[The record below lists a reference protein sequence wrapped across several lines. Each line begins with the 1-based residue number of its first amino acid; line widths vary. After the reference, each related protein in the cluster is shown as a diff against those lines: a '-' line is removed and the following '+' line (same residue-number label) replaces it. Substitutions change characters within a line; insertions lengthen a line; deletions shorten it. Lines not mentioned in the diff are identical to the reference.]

1 MPQPPTEP
9 WYRRLDPLGPL
20 FALVSV
26 AIFLLHGYGGELT
39 RDLALYSYS
48 GQQVVEGV
56 PPYVSVLN
64 RAGPL
69 AHLVPA
75 FGALVARVLGTDD
88 VLTMRV
94 VMTVLSVISVW
105 LLYVV
110 GRNIFRSRLAGAASA
125 AALLVCQGFVIY
137 ATGGPREKTTI
148 VFLLILALWAVT
160 HRRWAAAG
168 VCVALATLTWQPAF
182 WVGTAVAGVAMLAL
196 PTRRDV
202 WRSIVRFCLAGLAT
216 TAVFLV
222 GFALVGAL
230 DDFVQCFLVI
240 NARYTR
246 QTELIGYLLSD
257 PTDLWNGF
265 GWTLWVLIAGLVATV
280 VIAWK
285 QFRHGDRHDH
295 MTMTQVGLGA
305 GTVISLVWSLGVA
318 FNGWADAMFVVPI
331 ASLGLGG
338 GVALLAERYAAQR
351 PRLPRTALIGFTVV
365 ALLASAYNSW
375 DTRRHVLPEQRRQ
388 IAAVLAA
395 APEGYTIASVGAPQP
410 LVLARRTNPNP
421 YQMFLAGFDNYFE
434 DNYPGGMQ
442 GVSDLI
448 ASEKPTLITS
458 DHPSW
463 YAWIL
468 PLLERDYTRLGTST
482 DFVWYAR
489 NDVGPAALE
498 RMRQA
503 VERTR

>member
-1 MPQPPTEP
+1 MPSPPP
-9 WYRRLDPLGPL
+9 ASWYRRVDPLGPL
-20 FALVSV
+20 FALLSV
-26 AIFLLHGYGGELT
+26 AVFRVHGYGGELT

-48 GQQVVEGV
+48 GQQVVDGV

-75 FGALVARVLGTDD
+75 LGALIARVLGTDD

-105 LLYVV
+105 LLYTV
-110 GRNIFRSRLAGAASA
+110 GRNIFHSRLAGAASA

-137 ATGGPREKTTI
+137 ATGGPREKTTM
-148 VFLLILALWAVT
+148 VFLVILALWAVT
-160 HRRWAAAG
+160 HRRWATAG

-196 PTRRDV
+196 PRREM
-202 WRSIVRFCLAGLAT
+202 WRGIIRFCAAGLAT

-222 GFALVGAL
+222 GFALAGAL

-257 PTDLWNGF
+257 PTDLWTGF
-265 GWTLWVLIAGLVATV
+265 GWTLWVLIAGLVASV
-280 VIAWK
+280 VIAW
-285 QFRHGDRHDH
+285 QAFRHGDRHDH
-295 MTMTQVGLGA
+295 TTMTRAGLGA
-305 GTVISLVWSLGVA
+305 GTLISVVWSLAVA
-318 FNGWADAMFVVPI
+318 FNGWADAMFVVPL

-338 GVALLAERYAAQR
+338 GAHLLAQRYAAER
-351 PRLPRTALIGFTVV
+351 PRLPRNALVGFTVV
-365 ALLASAYNSW
+365 ALLLATYNSW
-375 DTRRHVLPEQRRQ
+375 QTSRHVFPQQRRQ
-388 IAAVLAA
+388 IEAVLAA
-395 APEGYTIASVGAPQP
+395 APAGYTIASVGAPQP
-410 LVLARRTNPNP
+410 LVLDRATNPNP

-442 GVSDLI
+442 GISDLI
-448 ASEKPTLITS
+448 ASEKPTFITS

-463 YAWIL
+463 YGWML
-468 PLLERDYTRLGTST
+468 PMLDRDYTRLGTST
-482 DFVWYAR
+482 DFVWYVR
-489 NDVGPAALE
+489 NDVGPAAIE
-498 RMRQA
+498 RLRQA
-503 VERTR
+503 VERTQ

>member
-1 MPQPPTEP
+1 MPSPSSP
-9 WYRRLDPLGPL
+9 WYRRVDPLGPVL
-20 FALVSV
+20 ALVSV

-48 GQQVVEGV
+48 GQQVADGV

-75 FGALVARVLGTDD
+75 LGAVIAGVLGTDD
-88 VLTMRV
+88 VMTMRV

-110 GRNIFRSRLAGAASA
+110 GRDIFRSRLAGAASA

-137 ATGGPREKTTI
+137 ATGGPREKTTM
-148 VFLLILALWAVT
+148 VLLVILALWAVT

-168 VCVALATLTWQPAF
+168 VCVALATLTWQPSF
-182 WVGTAVAGVAMLAL
+182 LVGTAVAGAAMLAL
-196 PTRRDV
+196 PSRRDV
-202 WRSIVRFCLAGLAT
+202 WRSVVRFCVAGLVT
-216 TAVFLV
+216 TALFLL
-222 GFALVGAL
+222 GFALAGAL

-246 QTELIGYLLSD
+246 QTVLIGYLLSD

-295 MTMTQVGLGA
+295 TTMTQVGLGA
-305 GTVISLVWSLGVA
+305 GTLISTVWSLAVA
-318 FNGWADAMFVVPI
+318 FNGWADAMFVVPL

-338 GVALLAERYAAQR
+338 GVALLARRYADGR
-351 PRLPRTALIGFTVV
+351 PRLPRTALAGFTVV
-365 ALLASAYNSW
+365 ALLAAAYNSW
-375 DTRRHVLPEQRRQ
+375 QTRPDVFPQQRRQ
-388 IAAVLAA
+388 IEAVLAA
-395 APEGYTIASVGAPQP
+395 APPDSTIASVGAPQP
-410 LVLARRTNPNP
+410 LVLTGRTNPNP
-421 YQMFLAGFDNYFE
+421 YQMFLAGFNNYFE

-442 GVSDLI
+442 GISDLI

-463 YAWIL
+463 YSWIL
-468 PLLERDYTRLGTST
+468 PLLDRDYTRLGQST
-482 DFVWYAR
+482 DFIWYVR
-489 NDVGPAALE
+489 NDVGPATIE

-503 VERTR
+503 VERTQ